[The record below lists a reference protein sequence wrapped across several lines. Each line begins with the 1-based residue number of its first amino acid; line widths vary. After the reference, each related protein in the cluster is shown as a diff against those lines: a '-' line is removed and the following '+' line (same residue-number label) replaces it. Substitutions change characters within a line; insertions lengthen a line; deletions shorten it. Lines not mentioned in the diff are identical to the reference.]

1 MEDAVIVAIVGE
13 AWIRDASGNTRHARI
28 GDRLDGDCVLITG
41 AASSATVDTGNGSL
55 PLVLEASQQLSLPTS
70 QGDAENDV
78 FGEPLDEEQLD
89 KLLNA
94 LDSSNDSNNDLA
106 PQAGSV
112 GAGGGGNEGHGFVRL
127 LRIVEQVSPLEYA
140 FNGLVGDDIS
150 PRAGGANTHDGDT
163 ENRRDET
170 PPRSLGLNVVLDEDG
185 LPGGIAGGPE
195 DVPGIAVFVT
205 GTLGYRF
212 GADGPNASQA
222 FTWTTAG
229 LPSVTS
235 GGEAVTWSVS
245 EDGLTLSGT
254 DASGN
259 AVLTVEVTNVVTG
272 AYEATL
278 RQGLDHSDPA
288 VEDDIDL
295 VLKFTITDGDGDSVS
310 GSLKLTVDDDIPVV
324 SITGPDE
331 ADPDGGLSG
340 GWTTSGGGDG
350 QGEVVITV
358 PGDTTEYAPGTPID
372 TGTGTLTV
380 NPDNTWTY
388 TPDSGD
394 GGGELPGF
402 VISVTDGDGDV
413 VTGSYTP
420 PGVDTVPTTPDSDG
434 DPATLAPVS
443 TLDEDGLPGGIAG
456 GIEDVAGEAVT
467 ATGTLGYDFGDD
479 GAASS
484 GAFSWNTSGLP
495 SVTSGGEA
503 VTWSVSDDGL
513 TLSGTDASGDTVL
526 TAVVTDVAT
535 GAYEAT
541 LHQGLDHSD
550 DSKEDDINLSLG
562 YTVTDSDGSTAD
574 GSLALVIDDDM
585 PVVSITGPDEADPD
599 GGLSGSW
606 TTSGGGDGQGE
617 VVITVPGDTTE
628 YAPGTPIDT
637 GTGTLTVN
645 PDNTWTYTPDSG
657 DGGGELPGFVISVTD
672 GDGDVVTGS
681 YTPPSPDTVPT
692 TPDSDGDPATLAPVS
707 TLDEDGLPGGIAG
720 GIEDVAGEAVTAT
733 GSLGYDFG
741 DDGAA
746 SSGAFSW
753 NTSGLP
759 SVTSGGEAVTWSV
772 SDDGLTL
779 SGTDASGDTVL
790 TAVVTDVA
798 TGAYEAT
805 LHQGLDHS
813 DDSKEDDITLS
824 LGYTVTDSDG
834 STADGSLA
842 LLIDDD
848 MPVVSITGP
857 DEADPDGG
865 LSGGWTTSGGGD
877 GQGEV
882 VITVPGDTTE
892 YAPGDDITTDGG
904 VLVVNP
910 DNTWTY
916 TPDSGDEG
924 GELPGFVISVTDG
937 DGDVVTGS
945 YTPPGVDT
953 VPTTPDADGD
963 PATLSP
969 VSTLDED
976 GLPGGI
982 AGGIEDVAGEAVTA
996 TGTLGYD
1003 FGDDGAASSG
1013 AFSWNTSGLPSVTS
1027 GGEAVT
1033 WSVSDDG
1040 LTLSGTDASGDTVL
1054 TAVVT
1059 DVATGAYEATL
1070 HQGLDHSDDSK
1081 EDDINLSLG
1090 YTVTDSDGSTA
1101 DGSLALVIDDDM
1113 PVVSI
1118 TGPDEAD
1125 PDGGLSGGWTT
1136 SGGGDGQGEVVVTV
1150 PGDTTEYAP
1159 GTPIDTGTGTLTV
1172 NPDNT
1177 WTYTPDSG
1185 DGGGELPGFVIS
1197 VTDGDGDVVTGSY
1210 TPPWDTVPTTPDSDG
1225 DPATLAPVSTLD
1237 EDGLPGGIA
1246 GGIED
1251 VAGEAVTATGSLGYD
1266 FGDDGAA
1273 SSGAFS
1279 WNTSGLPSVTS
1290 GGEAVTWSV
1299 SDDGLTL
1306 SGTDASGD
1314 TVLTAVVTDVATGA
1328 YEATLHQ
1335 GLDHSDD
1342 SKEDDITLSL
1352 GYTVTDSDGSTADG
1366 SLALVI
1372 DDDMPVV
1379 SITGPDEAD
1388 PDGGLS
1394 GGWTTSGGGD
1404 GQGEVVIT
1412 VPGDTTEYAP
1422 GDDITTD
1429 GGVLVVNPDNTW
1441 TYTPDSGDEGGEL
1454 PGFVISVTDG
1464 DGDVVTGSYTPPA
1477 PDTVPTTPDAD
1488 GDPATLAP
1496 VSTLDED
1503 GLPGGIAGGIEDVA
1517 GEAVTATGSLGYD
1530 FGDDGAASSG
1540 AFSWNTS
1547 GLPSVTSGGEAV
1559 TWSVSDDG
1567 LTLSGTDASGDTV
1580 LTAVVTDVATGAYE
1594 ATLHQGLDHSDDS
1607 KEDDITL
1614 SLGYTVTDSDGSTA
1628 DGSLALVI
1636 DDDMPVVSIT
1646 GPDEADPDGG
1656 LSGGWT
1662 TSGGGDGQGEVVITV
1677 PGDTTEY
1684 APGTPIDTGTGT
1696 LTVNPDN
1703 TWTYT
1708 PDSGDVGGELPGF
1721 VISVT
1726 DGDGDVVTGS
1736 YTPPGVDT
1744 VPTTPDADGDPA
1756 TLSPVSTLD
1765 EDGLPGGI
1773 AGGIE
1778 DVAGEAVTATG
1789 SLGYDFGDDGAAS
1802 SGAFSWN
1809 TSGLPSVTSGGEA
1822 VTWSV
1827 SDDGLTLS
1835 GTDASGDTV
1844 LTAVVTDVATG
1855 AYEATLHQG
1864 LDHSDDSKEDDIN
1877 LSLGYTVTDSDGS
1890 TAEGS
1895 LTLAVDDDS
1904 PTITMSVDGGAKS
1917 VVEGTVTT
1925 GKWSYDPGA
1934 DGSAKE
1940 IVGRVPTENG
1950 FRVFAL
1956 GEEVVT
1962 ETGTLVVDADGTW
1975 TFTALPGLDQT
1986 TKPTLE
1992 FTLER
1997 PDADGDVAANTL
2009 MVDIIDG
2016 SVPVTPDSD
2025 GDPDTGSAAVTV
2037 DEMKL
2042 SGGSDSAT
2050 TNLAFDYGPDGAAEN
2065 EAFKWDLSTLDSITS
2080 RDKPV
2085 VFTVSD
2091 DGMSVFGEADG
2102 TRVLTITLTDD
2113 SQGDVSV
2120 MLSDPIDHP
2129 TDGGNNLT
2137 LTVGYTI
2144 TDKDGSQANGV
2155 LDVTVLDDG
2164 PSIGVIDLGRSAVR
2178 PQALL
2183 LEDEEPLLP
2192 VELAAELEDEPSYSA
2207 LVAIDEEGV
2216 ALDIGELLDDLDHLE
2231 GGEQVLAVPN
2241 GGDTVLHVKLDG
2253 GLSQDGSNADLQVT
2267 LPGVAMEG
2275 DSDAFLAR
2283 LLESSQTGIE

>member
-1 MEDAVIVAIVGE
+1 M
-13 AWIRDASGNTRHARI
+13 
-28 GDRLDGDCVLITG
+28 
-41 AASSATVDTGNGSL
+41 
-55 PLVLEASQQLSLPTS
+55 
-70 QGDAENDV
+70 
-78 FGEPLDEEQLD
+78 
-89 KLLNA
+89 
-94 LDSSNDSNNDLA
+94 
-106 PQAGSV
+106 
-112 GAGGGGNEGHGFVRL
+112 
-127 LRIVEQVSPLEYA
+127 
-140 FNGLVGDDIS
+140 
-150 PRAGGANTHDGDT
+150 
-163 ENRRDET
+163 
-170 PPRSLGLNVVLDEDG
+170 
-185 LPGGIAGGPE
+185 
-195 DVPGIAVFVT
+195 T

-1210 TPPWDTVPTTPDSDG
+1210 TPPSPDTVPTTPDSDG